1 MYSQD
6 LQVSSNPKIYRS
18 YQRSDKIRTE
28 LSEEN
33 SELSSK
39 NVEVLMGQLVEE
51 KGNLNRARTLVE
63 RYSQKFDIVCKER
76 DELVKKIDFLEKLI
90 IEKDNNEHE
99 ARR

>member
-1 MYSQD
+1 
-6 LQVSSNPKIYRS
+6 
-18 YQRSDKIRTE
+18 
-28 LSEEN
+28 
-33 SELSSK
+33 
-39 NVEVLMGQLVEE
+39 MGQLVEE

>member
-1 MYSQD
+1 
-6 LQVSSNPKIYRS
+6 
-18 YQRSDKIRTE
+18 
-28 LSEEN
+28 
-33 SELSSK
+33 
-39 NVEVLMGQLVEE
+39 VEVLMGQLVEE

-76 DELVKKIDFLEKLI
+76 DELVKKIEFLEKLI